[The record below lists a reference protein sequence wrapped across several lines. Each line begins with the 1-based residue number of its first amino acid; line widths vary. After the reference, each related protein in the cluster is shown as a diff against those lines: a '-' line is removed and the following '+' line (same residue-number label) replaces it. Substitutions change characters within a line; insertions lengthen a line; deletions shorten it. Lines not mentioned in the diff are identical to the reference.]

1 MDNQSSTKGLV
12 STAPHTKT
20 LEMKENK
27 EAKKEPENTLNQLMA
42 FQGAL
47 DEKKKKMK
55 KAKKETENNGNEGK
69 AESTRKGKHAV
80 SKEGK
85 GNSKEDN

>member
-20 LEMKENK
+20 SEMKENK
-27 EAKKEPENTLNQLMA
+27 EAKKEPENTLNQSMA

-55 KAKKETENNGNEGK
+55 RAKKETEKATMAMRERQRALERGNMQ
-69 AESTRKGKHAV
+69 
-80 SKEGK
+80 
-85 GNSKEDN
+85 